1 MRKGMRTL
9 AMLPNDQL
17 GSLFLATVEATEEA
31 IVNAMVAART
41 MGELRPGAQGR
52 TLGPEEEAAALV
64 GDEWMNDAERQEFHP
79 HFQRTLEKGTDIP
92 YISHLLAVAGLVL
105 ECGGGRDEAIAGL
118 LHDSIEDC
126 GPKYPGGVTVL
137 REVLESEFGPT
148 VLQIVEG
155 CTDADTHPKPPYR
168 ERKERYI
175 AHIRSTSPA
184 VRLVSCADKL
194 HNARAIVADLRALG
208 NALFDR
214 FNGGRDGTLWYYDT
228 LATEFEQGGP
238 QALAAELRRAVD
250 TMKALASGSQHK

>member
-1 MRKGMRTL
+1 MGGTRRLQACCTIPL
-9 AMLPNDQL
+9 RIAVRSILVACR
-17 GSLFLATVEATEEA
+17 AT
-31 IVNAMVAART
+31 RS
-41 MGELRPGAQGR
+41 
-52 TLGPEEEAAALV
+52 
-64 GDEWMNDAERQEFHP
+64 F
-79 HFQRTLEKGTDIP
+79 
-92 YISHLLAVAGLVL
+92 
-105 ECGGGRDEAIAGL
+105 
-118 LHDSIEDC
+118 
-126 GPKYPGGVTVL
+126 
-137 REVLESEFGPT
+137 ESEFGPT

-250 TMKALASGSQHK
+250 TMKALASGSQHE

>member
-1 MRKGMRTL
+1 MLRK
-9 AMLPNDQL
+9 
-17 GSLFLATVEATEEA
+17 
-31 IVNAMVAART
+31 
-41 MGELRPGAQGR
+41 LRR
-52 TLGPEEEAAALV
+52 
-64 GDEWMNDAERQEFHP
+64 
-79 HFQRTLEKGTDIP
+79 GTDIP

-105 ECGGGRDEAIAGL
+105 ERGGGRDEAIAGL

-126 GPKYPGGVTVL
+126 GPKYPGGVTAL

-194 HNARAIVADLRALG
+194 HTGGPSLPTSGSLERTVR
-208 NALFDR
+208 R

-228 LATEFEQGGP
+228 LATEFEQRGP

-250 TMKALASGSQHK
+250 TMKALASGSQHE